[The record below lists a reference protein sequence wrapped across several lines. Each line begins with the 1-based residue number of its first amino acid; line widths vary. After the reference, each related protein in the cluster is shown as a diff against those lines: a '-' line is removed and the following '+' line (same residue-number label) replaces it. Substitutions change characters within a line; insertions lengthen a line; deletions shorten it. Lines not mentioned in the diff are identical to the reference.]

1 MPAAAPKP
9 AANEPASDGVERLFA
24 LPENNNALLLPDVGC
39 ACVAGSGQVFD
50 VRKRAAIGTCEGASK
65 DSGAKKALSPDGAYY
80 AYEAKSGREIGVEVV
95 ICQTGEKKHTLDFG
109 DVKVQRL
116 LELLCDKQGRLIA
129 IARIASGNG
138 VFVWNLADGKLVQ
151 NFTVDGSV
159 NDRAASVDDAGQLL
173 AIGTTAKLRVYDLA
187 QGKQVAD
194 LAAPS
199 GPLGTSNFIYLK
211 EPAFSPDAKEVAGLV
226 PEPGGGGMRLI
237 VWDIQ
242 GPIKDEFPLALQI
255 GGAYNYNR
263 PVQYLP
269 QNDGWLLHGDYLLD
283 RKLRAIVWILQPPP
297 LANYYAHPLLDAD
310 HVLAVRGSPQR
321 EVVSVT
327 LPRKELRAAVEAMSA
342 GKEALLKRG
351 DAVTVTVEVGE
362 TRFADKAGVANE
374 LQTLLT
380 KRLADGGLAVAP
392 TAAVSL
398 HMKYS
403 ESQGGQL
410 QVVEGPGV
418 FGRPTGQTVQETVIV
433 LDAKMVHQATQKTIW
448 TKQERMGNPH
458 MLRGGEVSDQAV
470 RKQTFSLIQYR
481 LQSMAIPVFVA
492 ADPAA
497 PQLPIILKL

>member
-1 MPAAAPKP
+1 
-9 AANEPASDGVERLFA
+9 
-24 LPENNNALLLPDVGC
+24 
-39 ACVAGSGQVFD
+39 
-50 VRKRAAIGTCEGASK
+50 
-65 DSGAKKALSPDGAYY
+65 
-80 AYEAKSGREIGVEVV
+80 
-95 ICQTGEKKHTLDFG
+95 
-109 DVKVQRL
+109 
-116 LELLCDKQGRLIA
+116 
-129 IARIASGNG
+129 
-138 VFVWNLADGKLVQ
+138 
-151 NFTVDGSV
+151 
-159 NDRAASVDDAGQLL
+159 
-173 AIGTTAKLRVYDLA
+173 
-187 QGKQVAD
+187 
-194 LAAPS
+194 
-199 GPLGTSNFIYLK
+199 
-211 EPAFSPDAKEVAGLV
+211 
-226 PEPGGGGMRLI
+226 MRLI

-255 GGAYNYNR
+255 GGAYNHSR

-269 QNDGWLLHGDYLLD
+269 DNDGWLLHGDYLLD

-327 LPRKELRAAVEAMSA
+327 LPRKELRAAVAAMSA
-342 GKEALLKRG
+342 GKEALLKHG

-380 KRLADGGLAVAP
+380 KRLADGGLTVAP
-392 TAAVSL
+392 AAAVNL

-410 QVVEGPGV
+410 QVVEGPGM

-481 LQSMAIPVFVA
+481 LKSMAIPYFVA
-492 ADPAA
+492 ADPEA
-497 PQLPIILKL
+497 PQLPVILKL